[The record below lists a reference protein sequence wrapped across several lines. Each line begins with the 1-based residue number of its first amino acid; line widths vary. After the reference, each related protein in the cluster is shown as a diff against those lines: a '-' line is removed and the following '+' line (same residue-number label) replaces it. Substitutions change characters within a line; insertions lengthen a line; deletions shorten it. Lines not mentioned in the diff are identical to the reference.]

1 MNEVNMDIGF
11 FFFGVLI
18 AWMYETF
25 YLISTPY
32 GYTTE
37 LDNCLLV
44 TFVHAVF
51 TCLSVWR

>member
-1 MNEVNMDIGF
+1 MNEVNMDIGC